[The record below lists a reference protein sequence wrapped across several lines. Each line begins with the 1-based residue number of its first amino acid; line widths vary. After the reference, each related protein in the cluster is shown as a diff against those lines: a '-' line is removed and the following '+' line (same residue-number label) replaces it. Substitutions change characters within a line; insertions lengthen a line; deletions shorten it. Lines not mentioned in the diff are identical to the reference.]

1 MDDIV
6 APAKCLSSPVI
17 DAGVFAYPF
26 SNTSANR
33 MALTA
38 KTYGLS
44 GIVIRE
50 PGEHNPQHSSLAAIK
65 AHTQRIQNQTIK
77 QIDTEQNNSSAH
89 TFFLIH
95 GRVFSGLNQ
104 QNLRNAIKKTPLS
117 ASLSSVPIIHFVD
130 AGDVTYNRGVL
141 STLDGMVLSR
151 IHAAPR
157 QAFDHICAKSAVD
170 RHILV
175 DLDLSALIS
184 KGSARQKA
192 LRQYE
197 NVITLADKYEFGLT
211 ISSGAK
217 GYLGIC
223 TPREIAL
230 MCELVGMTSEMTTRA
245 LAAPFELLYPR
256 KSVREVINP

>member
-1 MDDIV
+1 MGDIA
-6 APAKCLSSPVI
+6 APVKNLSSPII
-17 DAGVFAYPF
+17 DAGVFAYPH
-26 SNTSANR
+26 SDTSASR

-50 PGEHNPQHSSLAAIK
+50 QGVHNPQHSSLAAIE
-65 AHTQRIQNQTIK
+65 AHVQRIQHQTIN
-77 QIDTEQNNSSAH
+77 QIQTEQKNPSAH
-89 TFFLIH
+89 NFLLIY

-104 QNLRNAIKKTPLS
+104 QNLRNAIKKTPS
-117 ASLSSVPIIHFVD
+117 PASRSSVPTIHFVD
-130 AGDVTYNRGVL
+130 AGDIAYNRGVL
-141 STLDGMVLSR
+141 STLDLIVLSR

-157 QAFDHICAKSAVD
+157 RAFDHICAKSAVD
-170 RHILV
+170 HHILV
-175 DLDLSALIS
+175 DLDLSALIP

-197 NVITLADKYEFGLT
+197 NVITLAEKYEFGLT

-217 GYLGIC
+217 GHLGIC

-230 MCELVGMTSEMTTRA
+230 MFELVGMTSEMTTRA
-245 LAAPFELLYPR
+245 LAAPFKLLYPR